1 MNCIKCN
8 APNLPEAR
16 FCGNCG
22 ADLAPQ
28 AKTADNYAI
37 RALLI
42 ILGIEYLSSA
52 VMLLIQK
59 LALPFLASNGNS
71 GSIGFVYSVYGWTS
85 DILAIA
91 ALLIF
96 MITVKNEKVKTALIV
111 FFVLRIIFLIGYRLL
126 PQPGF

>member
-28 AKTADNYAI
+28 VKTADNYAI
-37 RALLI
+37 KALLVI
-42 ILGIEYLSSA
+42 MGIEYLSSA
-52 VMLLIQK
+52 AGLLIQK
-59 LALPFLASNGNS
+59 LALPFLSSNGNS
-71 GSIGFVYSVYGWTS
+71 DSISFVYSIYGWTS

-91 ALLIF
+91 ALLVF
-96 MITVKNEKVKTALIV
+96 MITVKNNQVKTALII
-111 FFVLRIIFLIGYRLL
+111 FFVLRIVFLIGYRLINF
-126 PQPGF
+126 PM